1 MSTEATR
8 KMGGTQKM
16 RQSKAGRVSEK
27 HARRTNQELQ
37 ALSEPPMNDPFEHLI
52 AKTEFDSGVYD
63 QISKAFTLILAG
75 VAILFAGGSLAGV
88 APSIWVLV
96 LWSGLVVVLG
106 VLGFMGLGASIS
118 AKRAAIAV
126 YKHRYP

>member
-1 MSTEATR
+1 MNGDAER
-8 KMGGTQKM
+8 Y
-16 RQSKAGRVSEK
+16 
-27 HARRTNQELQ
+27 ELILVDG
-37 ALSEPPMNDPFEHLI
+37 APGLEELTINGLTV
-52 AKTEFDSGVYD
+52 A
-63 QISKAFTLILAG
+63 LAG

>member
-1 MSTEATR
+1 
-8 KMGGTQKM
+8 M

-37 ALSEPPMNDPFEHLI
+37 TLSEPPMNDPFEHLI
-52 AKTEFDSGVYD
+52 AKCEFDSGAYD

-88 APSIWVLV
+88 SPSIWVLV

-106 VLGFMGLGASIS
+106 LLGFMGLGASIS

-126 YKHRYP
+126 YKHRYL